1 MLRQARLPHQ
11 ALFARGLAMSRI
23 GRLLLMVGV
32 LTWLAA
38 PAAAQR
44 GWQPPKLPE
53 IPVSKTGTIEA
64 VNGLVIQVM
73 TDDNQTWYLQVK
85 PITKVKVTGKGKANS
100 LVKGQNVS
108 FSASG
113 SGKME
118 KISTLS
124 VVLASGQ
131 MGMGI
136 GPAPNVGPGPK
147 PGSKLGKNPGGA
159 DLTGADAG
167 GSSDGSGVV
176 NKVTKSAVQL
186 MVNGK
191 KRSYELPDDLEV
203 TFDMDGPAAL
213 EFVPQG
219 AKIDFKGKAQ
229 GNFPRAVV
237 DDVKIEVV
245 PVEGRTGKKPVHKPL
260 HAKPKKGGDD
270 QPDAAAGTDDEPKK
284 PVRKTHKKPEKP
296 DTGDEKPADSSD
308 APAK

>member
-1 MLRQARLPHQ
+1 
-11 ALFARGLAMSRI
+11 MSRI
-23 GRLLLMVGV
+23 GCLLLMVGV
-32 LTWLAA
+32 LTWLAV
-38 PAAAQR
+38 PAQAQWGR
-44 GWQPPKLPE
+44 QPPKLPE
-53 IPVSKTGTIEA
+53 IPVSKTGTVEG
-64 VNGLVIQVM
+64 VNGPVIEVA

-85 PITKVKVTGKGKANS
+85 PTTKVKVTGKGKANS

-118 KISTLS
+118 KISTIS
-124 VVLASGQ
+124 VVLPLGQ
-131 MGMGI
+131 MGMGM
-136 GPAPNVGPGPK
+136 GPAPNAGPGPK

-159 DLTGADAG
+159 DLSGADAG

-176 NKVTKSAVQL
+176 SKVTKSMVFL
-186 MVNGK
+186 SVNGK
-191 KRSYELPDDLEV
+191 KARGYELPDDVEV

-229 GNFPRAVV
+229 GAFPKAVV

-245 PVEGRTGKKPVHKPL
+245 PVEGRKKPAHKLP

-270 QPDAAAGTDDEPKK
+270 SLDAGTDEEPKK
-284 PVRKTHKKPEKP
+284 PARKTHAKKPEKP
-296 DTGDEKPADSSD
+296 DTDTDTGDEKPAAGSD

>member
-1 MLRQARLPHQ
+1 
-11 ALFARGLAMSRI
+11 MSRI
-23 GRLLLMVGV
+23 GCLLLMVGV

-38 PAAAQR
+38 PAQAQWGR
-44 GWQPPKLPE
+44 QPPKLPE

-64 VNGLVIQVM
+64 VNGLMIQVV
-73 TDDNQTWYLQVK
+73 TDDNQHWYLQVK
-85 PITKVKVTGKGKANS
+85 PITKVKVTGKGKASS

-136 GPAPNVGPGPK
+136 GTNPAPEHK
-147 PGSKLGKNPGGA
+147 PGGRLGKNPGGA
-159 DLTGADAG
+159 EPGGADAG
-167 GSSDGSGVV
+167 GDGTGVV

-237 DDVKIEVV
+237 DEVKIEVV
-245 PVEGRTGKKPVHKPL
+245 PVEGRTAKKPVHKSL

-270 QPDAAAGTDDEPKK
+270 SLDATAGTDDEPKK

-296 DTGDEKPADSSD
+296 DTGDANLDGAKPADAGD
-308 APAK
+308 AAAK